1 MNEWSLDKN
10 FHVRRLSS
18 EGLRP
23 KLPWAPKLT
32 LFNDDPSPVFSILEN
47 LKNDPE
53 KYVQTSVANHVNDY
67 LKVNYDFAFDVIQKW
82 SKKPSDNAK
91 WIIKHA
97 IRNYRKKEI
106 AWAIELT
113 EKMTT

>member
-1 MNEWSLDKN
+1 MNYGRTTKRGTEEFAIRPFIHQNPKKLLKVMNEWSLDKN

-67 LKVNYDFAFDVIQKW
+67 LKVNYDFAFDVIQK
-82 SKKPSDNAK
+82 
-91 WIIKHA
+91 
-97 IRNYRKKEI
+97 
-106 AWAIELT
+106 
-113 EKMTT
+113 